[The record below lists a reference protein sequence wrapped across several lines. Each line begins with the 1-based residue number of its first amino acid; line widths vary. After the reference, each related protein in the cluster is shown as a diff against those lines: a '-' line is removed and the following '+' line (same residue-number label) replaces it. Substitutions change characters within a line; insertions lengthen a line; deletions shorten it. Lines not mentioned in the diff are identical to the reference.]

1 MPGTAGPAFRSAVR
15 ALGESD
21 TSDALCPKVAL
32 PLWEAASETEGAAF
46 IDAADAGGVVYEA
59 RINGQ
64 GPFRMSLGKSHS
76 EGMWQLETR
85 VELRVPVEPRMEL
98 CVTGAAEGGLLQSI
112 LRGAYAPP
120 AELAFIGAPGH
131 LVPCDERGGHLFA
144 HVLNIEGRGPTVVHL
159 TVWARIERD

>member
-32 PLWEAASETEGAAF
+32 PLWEASAMSEGDDF
-46 IDAADAGGVVYEA
+46 IDAADAGDVVYEA
-59 RINGQ
+59 YVNGK

-85 VELRVPVEPRMEL
+85 GDLRVPVEPRMEV
-98 CVTGAAEGGLLQSI
+98 CVTGAAEGGRLQSI
-112 LRGAYAPP
+112 LCGAYVPP
-120 AELAFIGAPGH
+120 TELAFIGAPGH